1 MEEKKP
7 AASPDPAEQ
16 VEELLA
22 QARQTAAGRVSWR
35 EMDAILEECPQP
47 GSTGNPPERS
57 GCRREKDRAGRTG
70 LNPGTGGAQLA
81 EQRRQTARQFFG
93 AMFLTLILLGGVFGA
108 LLVEES
114 YRRVGMGSLPTQ
126 VFSARLTEEGIAFT
140 VGEAAPAPERAAPG
154 WPGWQSR
161 LEPFLLPRGL
171 RITVRALL
179 GAEGS
184 CWTGCDPFARSPYKK
199 DRLTFPG
206 RTSRFCFYTA
216 QNQRGFSSRNT
227 GSGPFS

>member
-1 MEEKKP
+1 MP
-7 AASPDPAEQ
+7 RPGRLRRDGYPGGRWTPF
-16 VEELLA
+16 L
-22 QARQTAAGRVSWR
+22 RVSAAR
-35 EMDAILEECPQP
+35 
-47 GSTGNPPERS
+47 THRNPPGRS
-57 GCRREKDRAGRTG
+57 GCGRGKTAPDEQD
-70 LNPGTGGAQLA
+70 LIPEPEPEELSLP

-140 VGEAAPAPERAAPG
+140 VGEAAPDPEQTARLAWLAD
-154 WPGWQSR
+154 R

-179 GAEGS
+179 GG
-184 CWTGCDPFARSPYKK
+184 
-199 DRLTFPG
+199 RLLLDWL
-206 RTSRFCFYTA
+206 
-216 QNQRGFSSRNT
+216 
-227 GSGPFS
+227 

>member
-1 MEEKKP
+1 MIPEP
-7 AASPDPAEQ
+7 
-16 VEELLA
+16 EELSL
-22 QARQTAAGRVSWR
+22 
-35 EMDAILEECPQP
+35 P
-47 GSTGNPPERS
+47 
-57 GCRREKDRAGRTG
+57 
-70 LNPGTGGAQLA
+70 

-140 VGEAAPAPERAAPG
+140 VGEAAHDPEQTARLAWLAD
-154 WPGWQSR
+154 R

-179 GAEGS
+179 GG
-184 CWTGCDPFARSPYKK
+184 
-199 DRLTFPG
+199 RLLLDWL
-206 RTSRFCFYTA
+206 
-216 QNQRGFSSRNT
+216 
-227 GSGPFS
+227 

>member
-22 QARQTAAGRVSWR
+22 QARQTAAGRVSRR
-35 EMDAILEECPQP
+35 EMDAILESVRSQDA
-47 GSTGNPPERS
+47 PEPS
-57 GCRREKDRAGRTG
+57 GAKQVRQGKTAPDEQD
-70 LNPGTGGAQLA
+70 LIPEPEPEELSLP
-81 EQRRQTARQFFG
+81 EQRRQTARQFFR

-140 VGEAAPAPERAAPG
+140 VGEAAPDPEQTARLAWLAD
-154 WPGWQSR
+154 R

-179 GAEGS
+179 GGRLLLD
-184 CWTGCDPFARSPYKK
+184 WLWPLPPLPYKK
-199 DRLTFPG
+199 RKAEYAF
-206 RTSRFCFYTA
+206 RFFVYI
-216 QNQRGFSSRNT
+216 QGQRNS
-227 GSGPFS
+227 